1 MTTMPYYFP
10 TTSIREQI
18 EFTEDVTAST
28 KLPVLLYNI
37 PPVTGYSLNEEL
49 LDHVCDIDN
58 LYGIKDSSGK
68 AENFLKLKERYGEK
82 LKIFVGAEELN
93 YFGLKNGADG
103 LVPSLAN
110 PFPKVLAAAWKA
122 SREGDWEACKKHC
135 DLVDEMNK
143 LNRFSDS
150 WMSPNIW
157 RKEALAR
164 WGL

>member
-1 MTTMPYYFP
+1 M
-10 TTSIREQI
+10 
-18 EFTEDVTAST
+18 
-28 KLPVLLYNI
+28 
-37 PPVTGYSLNEEL
+37 
-49 LDHVCDIDN
+49 
-58 LYGIKDSSGK
+58 
-68 AENFLKLKERYGEK
+68 
-82 LKIFVGAEELN
+82 KIFVGAEELN

-157 RKEALAR
+157 RKEALAQMGIMSAAFTKPYIPVSEDDKKKIAEWISYYR
-164 WGL
+164 TNYGE